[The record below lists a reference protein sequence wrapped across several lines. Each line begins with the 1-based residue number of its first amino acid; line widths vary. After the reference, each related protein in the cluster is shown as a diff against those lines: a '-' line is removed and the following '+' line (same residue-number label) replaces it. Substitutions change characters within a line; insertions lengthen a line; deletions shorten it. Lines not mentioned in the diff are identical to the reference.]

1 MREPMSYKSL
11 TLEIN
16 NKIAHIQ
23 LNRPDKRNSM
33 NADFWRELPLA
44 VQQIDHDASARVI
57 VLSSTGKHFCAGM
70 DLAVFTGDGL
80 NNELELGRKHEN
92 LRRKVLQ
99 LQDIMSVFENVRMPT
114 LAAIQGGCIGGGV
127 DMVSACDI
135 RYCTEDA
142 FFSIEETKL
151 GMTADMGTLQR
162 LPHLISHGLTREL
175 AYTGRRMYAEEAQ
188 RAGLVNQVFK
198 DQQALLDGVMEVA
211 AQIAARSPL
220 AVTGCKEMLNYSRD
234 HNVADSLK
242 YMATWQSGMFQPQ
255 TDMMETFTAKME
267 GREPQFTE
275 INGVEPVINT
285 EFE

>member
-1 MREPMSYKSL
+1 MSYKSL
-11 TLEIN
+11 TVETSN
-16 NKIAHIQ
+16 NIAHIR

-33 NADFWRELPLA
+33 NADFWRELPEA
-44 VQQIDHDASARVI
+44 VQQIDEQASARVI

-70 DLAVFTGDGL
+70 DLEVFTDDSL
-80 NNELELGRKHEN
+80 SSQSELGRKHEN

-99 LQDIMSVFENVRMPT
+99 LQDIMSIFENVRMPT

-127 DMVSACDI
+127 DMVTACDI

-151 GMTADMGTLQR
+151 AMTADMGTLQR

-175 AYTGRRMYAEEAQ
+175 AYTGRRMYAKEAQ
-188 RAGLVNQVFK
+188 RAGLVNQVFN
-198 DQQALLDGVMEVA
+198 DQEALIAGVMEVA

-234 HNVADSLK
+234 HNVPDSLK
-242 YMATWQSGMFQPQ
+242 YMASWQSGMFQPQ
-255 TDMMETFTAKME
+255 TDMMETFSAKME
-267 GREPQFTE
+267 GRDPQFHDL
-275 INGVEPVINT
+275 NKVEPVV
-285 EFE
+285 

>member
-1 MREPMSYKSL
+1 MSYKSL
-11 TLEIN
+11 TVEISN
-16 NKIAHIQ
+16 NIAHIQ

-33 NADFWRELPLA
+33 NIDFWRELPEV
-44 VQQIDHDASARVI
+44 VQQIDNDASARVI

-70 DLAVFTGDGL
+70 DLSVFTGDAL
-80 NNELELGRKHEN
+80 TNELELGRKHEN

-114 LAAIQGGCIGGGV
+114 LAAVQGGCIGGGV
-127 DMVSACDI
+127 DMVTACDI

-198 DQQALLDGVMEVA
+198 DQEALLGGVMEIA

-234 HNVADSLK
+234 HNVPDSLNH
-242 YMATWQSGMFQPQ
+242 MATWQSGMFQPQ
-255 TDMMETFTAKME
+255 VDMMETFTAKME
-267 GREPQFTE
+267 GREPQFAD
-275 INGVEPVINT
+275 INRVEPVIAT
-285 EFE
+285 ESE